1 MSDLIQQR
9 TRLQL
14 VGLFLGPLLFFLIM
28 SLDLVPEKPVVTS
41 MAAVAVLMA
50 TWWMT
55 EAIPLAATAILPML
69 LFPILDIMTGGATAP
84 LYVNSTI
91 FLFMGGFMIA
101 LAMERWELHRR
112 IALLVIKTI
121 GGGPSR
127 IVLGFMGA
135 SAFLSMWISNTATAV
150 MMLPIGLSIILQM
163 EKEFS
168 EKETRNFAVALM
180 LGIAYAASMGGA
192 ATLVGTPP
200 NLALQRIFE
209 VSFPTGPGISFG
221 LWFVMALPLT
231 LIMVG
236 IIWVTLTKVFFRS
249 AAHLK
254 VDQTIVEKEYNAL
267 GGMSFEERFVLAVFA
282 CTAFLWIFRSDLELG
297 FVQIPGWSG
306 LLPDP
311 KAIDDG
317 TVAVFMAMILFFVP
331 TRSQQARTEGA
342 TLLDASVF
350 QRLPWGIILLFGGGF
365 ALAKGFQ
372 VTGLAEFLGSQLQ
385 ALEDVPTLAMIGM
398 ISGSLTFLTE
408 VTSNTA
414 TTQMILPILASLGVA
429 MGENPLLLMIP
440 ATLSAS
446 CAFMMPVA
454 TPPNAIV
461 FGSGRVKIGDM
472 VKAGFFINIIGVI
485 AISLLFY
492 FLGTAV
498 FSIDPGAQPDW
509 ATLTTSPSP

>member
-1 MSDLIQQR
+1 MNSIIHQR
-9 TRLQL
+9 SRLQL
-14 VGLFLGPLLFFLIM
+14 VGLVLGPVLFFLIM
-28 SLDLVPEKPVVTS
+28 SLDLDPEKPIVTS

-50 TWWMT
+50 TWWIT

-69 LFPILDIMTGGATAP
+69 LFPMLGIMTGKAAAP
-84 LYVNSTI
+84 LYFNSTI

-101 LAMERWELHRR
+101 LAMERWQLHRR
-112 IALLVIKTI
+112 IALRVIRTI

-168 EKETRNFAVALM
+168 EKDTRNFSVALM
-180 LGIAYAASMGGA
+180 LGIAYAASVGGA

-200 NLALQRIFE
+200 NLAMQRVFE
-209 VSFPTGPGISFG
+209 LTFPTAPGIAFG
-221 LWFVMALPLT
+221 QWFIMALPLT

-236 IIWVTLTKVFFRS
+236 VIWVTLTKIFFRS
-249 AAHLK
+249 PTHLK
-254 VDQTIVEKEYNAL
+254 VDRTIVDKEYKAL
-267 GGMSFEERFVLAVFA
+267 GSMSFEERCVMVVFA
-282 CTAFLWIFRSDLELG
+282 CTAILWIFRKDLVLG
-297 FVQIPGWSG
+297 VVHIPGWSG

-311 KAIDDG
+311 KSIDDG
-317 TVAVFMAMILFFVP
+317 TVAIFMAMLLFFIP
-331 TRSQQARTEGA
+331 TRSQEAKGNSA
-342 TLLDASVF
+342 TLLDTSVF
-350 QRLPWGIILLFGGGF
+350 QNLPWGIILLFGGGF

-372 VTGLAEFLGSQLQ
+372 VTGLAEFLGSKLQLLQ
-385 ALEDVPTLAMIGM
+385 DFPPLLMIGL
-398 ISGSLTFLTE
+398 ICVSLTFLTE

-461 FGSGRVKIGDM
+461 FGSGRVRIGDM
-472 VKAGFFINIIGVI
+472 VKTGFFINIIGVVV
-485 AISLLFY
+485 ISLLFY
-492 FLGTAV
+492 FVGTAV
-498 FSIDPGAQPDW
+498 FSIDAGMQPEW
-509 ATLTTSPSP
+509 AKLTTSS